1 MFYFAFVPVILTK
14 YYLGDEI
21 KDKEMGK
28 ACSTHSERD
37 GKCVLDFF
45 GETWRKV
52 KELGV
57 EGRAVSFSTRTY
69 SMQLGSALCN

>member
-45 GETWRKV
+45 GETWRK
-52 KELGV
+52 ET
-57 EGRAVSFSTRTY
+57 S
-69 SMQLGSALCN
+69 